1 MSPSSHGRLD
11 SVANFQLTPDSLY
24 RREKFRRSARA
35 PVVLDDG
42 HEVMARPHE
51 RAILLCLR
59 ENVGF
64 LVPYETLCAALGYG
78 TAAAKERHALHQHI
92 MTLRRLLSE
101 HEIPYAVAGVDG
113 VGYTLVRE
121 TKKGTPHD
129 SNAD

>member
-1 MSPSSHGRLD
+1 L
-11 SVANFQLTPDSLY
+11 A
-24 RREKFRRSARA
+24 RREKFRRSART

-42 HEVMARPHE
+42 HDVMARPHE
-51 RAILLCLR
+51 RAILVCLH

-64 LVPYETLCAALGYG
+64 LVPYETLCAALGHE
-78 TAAAKERHALHQHI
+78 TATAKERHALHQHI

-121 TKKGTPHD
+121 PKKEPSQD
-129 SNAD
+129 PKEDDR